1 MRSPES
7 TNRRSV
13 LRNFRSHT
21 FARHHLPR
29 PNETLVR
36 WKEHHRA
43 LHVFAGI
50 IVIRRKPA
58 MLPRRGRC
66 SSRRR
71 GTNLATRAHDSISKR
86 NRDLVVDKILFD
98 CSISHTVV
106 QILNQR
112 ITSDSYSYS
121 QRCQSPI
128 NDGTRSAS
136 VTPVPVHVAAVPR
149 GDAPP
154 VLVLQKIVASC
165 TIKHLIA
172 RVHALVTP
180 ESDGE
185 ITYRYAHHETLL
197 LHDPY
202 RCTRT
207 LLPEVAGIN
216 AYRNANI
223 ETLLRTAA
231 YM

>member
-1 MRSPES
+1 M
-7 TNRRSV
+7 
-13 LRNFRSHT
+13 
-21 FARHHLPR
+21 
-29 PNETLVR
+29 
-36 WKEHHRA
+36 W
-43 LHVFAGI
+43 
-50 IVIRRKPA
+50 
-58 MLPRRGRC
+58 C
-66 SSRRR
+66 
-71 GTNLATRAHDSISKR
+71 
-86 NRDLVVDKILFD
+86 
-98 CSISHTVV
+98 
-106 QILNQR
+106 
-112 ITSDSYSYS
+112 
-121 QRCQSPI
+121 
-128 NDGTRSAS
+128 
-136 VTPVPVHVAAVPR
+136 HVAAVPR

-165 TIKHLIA
+165 TIRTIKHLIA
-172 RVHALVTP
+172 SVHALVTP

-207 LLPEVAGIN
+207 LLPEVAGVN